1 MRTPSSRP
9 ADFKLRHYQGP
20 EHGQYQHCLVGL
32 APAVGAR
39 VIRLQVYHHDLEWLP
54 LAKLRRSRRA
64 CQCLRCTRKLT

>member
-1 MRTPSSRP
+1 VRTPSSSP

-54 LAKLRRSRRA
+54 LATGGTLDLA
-64 CQCLRCTRKLT
+64 PPMTRMRW